1 MGNDGENEKENNGEE
16 NNESPDD
23 DLMDFDK
30 VSFNLFNKSRKL
42 LKYVDPEVAETMN
55 IFEIFRPCLGTWVEY
70 AAKEAQKQI
79 KNAMKITRVTLN
91 IKNHKPTTSYQKDHR
106 G

>member
-1 MGNDGENEKENNGEE
+1 MGNHGENGNENIGEE
-16 NNESPDD
+16 NHDTLYE
-23 DLMDFDK
+23 LMDFDK

-42 LKYVDPEVAETMN
+42 MKYVDPEVAETMN

-91 IKNHKPTTSYQKDHR
+91 IKNHNLPSVTKI
-106 G
+106 